1 MSETIDLGGLRVTL
15 VSGGRNRLDGGGM
28 LGILPKVVWERW
40 YPADDQNRIDLET
53 HCLLVDYGSD
63 RLLIESGCGNKLGE
77 KERAF
82 YSVDPEDWIGE
93 NLRRLGVPLE
103 SITHVLL
110 THLHTDHAGG
120 VVTRDESGL
129 LAPTFP
135 NAEVC
140 ITQTEWEIAREGKGI
155 SQNAYNVDN
164 YEVLEQEGMLRKTDS
179 DAEILPGIRFMATP
193 GHTLGHASVVLT
205 GDRSTLVFTGDLL
218 PLARQTVPHYNMAY
232 DTHPVLKAE
241 TKADFM
247 RKAHEENWILALS
260 HDPNNPVGRLQFD
273 PQSGRY
279 SLTPL
284 GEGAAP
290 RDRPCR

>member
-1 MSETIDLGGLRVTL
+1 MNEKIDLGGFRVTP

-40 YPADDQNRIDLET
+40 YPADAQNRIELET
-53 HCLLVDYGSD
+53 HCLLVECGSE
-63 RLLIESGCGNKLGE
+63 RILIESGCGNKLGE

-103 SITHVLL
+103 SITKVLL

-120 VVTRDESGL
+120 VVTRDGSGR

-135 NAEVC
+135 NAEVFV
-140 ITQTEWEIAREGKGI
+140 TQTEWETARDGKGI
-155 SQNAYNVDN
+155 SQNAYNADN
-164 YEVLEQEGMLRKTDS
+164 YRVLETEGLLRKVNFDAEVL
-179 DAEILPGIRFMATP
+179 PGVRFMPTP

-218 PLARQTVPHYNMAY
+218 PLARQTIPHYNMAY

-241 TKADFM
+241 TKTAFM
-247 RKAHEENWILALS
+247 KRAHEGNWILALS
-260 HDPNNPVGRLQFD
+260 HEPNTAIGRLQFD

-279 SLTPL
+279 SLKAL
-284 GEGAAP
+284 Q
-290 RDRPCR
+290 DV